1 MGGVFHHLAAGIIL
15 GLIVFFI
22 FKRKDYPIAAFIGN
36 FLPDVVGAGYASLMT
51 MSINPVIVLN
61 SAAWISIDKSY
72 VTQSF
77 WIFLE
82 ATFILL
88 YLFFHV
94 YVKKRKPHHE
104 LEGNIALL
112 LFGFIT
118 HMMMD
123 MLLIEHGVWY

>member
-1 MGGVFHHLAAGIIL
+1 MGGILHHLVAAIISA
-15 GLIVFFI
+15 LIVYFI
-22 FKRKDYPIAAFIGN
+22 FKRKDYPIAIFIGN
-36 FLPDVVGAGYASLMT
+36 FLPDFVGAAYASLMT
-51 MSINPVIVLN
+51 MSINPAIVLK

-77 WIFLE
+77 WIFIE
-82 ATFILL
+82 ATFIML

-104 LEGNIALL
+104 LEGNLALL

-118 HMMMD
+118 HMTMD
-123 MLLIEHGVWY
+123 MLIIEHGILY

>member
-1 MGGVFHHLAAGIIL
+1 MAGLLVHTAVGVIF
-15 GLIVFFI
+15 GLIVYFI
-22 FKRKDYPIAAFIGN
+22 FKRKDYPIAIFTGN
-36 FLPDVVGAGYASLMT
+36 LLPDLIGVGYACLMT
-51 MSINPVIVLN
+51 MSLNPYVVLT
-61 SAAWISIDKSY
+61 SAAWISIDKDY
-72 VTQSF
+72 VVQSF

-82 ATFILL
+82 ATFIML

-104 LEGNIALL
+104 LEGNLALL

-123 MLLIEHGVWY
+123 MIILEHGIWY

>member
-1 MGGVFHHLAAGIIL
+1 MAGLLVHAAIGVLF
-15 GLIVFFI
+15 GLIAYLI
-22 FKRKDYPIAAFIGN
+22 FKRKDYPIAVFIGN
-36 FLPDVVGAGYASLMT
+36 LLPDFIGAGYASLMT
-51 MSINPVIVLN
+51 MSINPSIVLN
-61 SAAWISIDKSY
+61 SAVWFSIDKYY

-82 ATFILL
+82 ATFIML

-104 LEGNIALL
+104 LEGNLALL

-123 MLLIEHGVWY
+123 MLIIEHGIWY